1 MQIREYVLRRLL
13 YLVPTLLVISAL
25 SFSLIHIAPGDPA
38 EILMTSPTGGA
49 DEKTVEEFRVKM
61 GLDQPIHIQYYSWLQ
76 KAVHGDFG
84 YSYMT
89 NRLVFKTIIDAFKN
103 TLKLSALSLAIA
115 LIIAIPVGI
124 LAALKYNTISDDLS
138 RLGAL
143 IGVSIPNFWQAY
155 LLILFFS
162 VFLQWLP
169 AAGLGEGGD
178 IRHMILPALTMGT
191 SSAAVIMRMMRS
203 SMLEVMEMD
212 YIRTARSKGLSERT
226 VIMKHAMKNALLPV
240 VTMIGLSIG
249 FMLNGS
255 VIVETIFG
263 WPGIGRLVVES
274 IYSRDYPMIQGS
286 ILFVAMI
293 FVVANFLVD
302 IIYTWLNPRITYER
316 NK

>member
-1 MQIREYVLRRLL
+1 MRGYVLRRLL
-13 YLVPTLLVISAL
+13 YLVPSLLFISIL
-25 SFSLIHIAPGDPA
+25 SFSLIYIAPGDPA
-38 EILMTSPTGGA
+38 EILMTSPLGGA
-49 DEKTVEEFRVKM
+49 DEKAVEEFRVKM
-61 GLDQPIHIQYYSWLQ
+61 GLDQPLHIQYYLWLE

-89 NRLVFKTIIDAFKN
+89 NRLVLETIIDAFKN

-138 RLGAL
+138 RFVSL

-169 AAGLGEGGD
+169 AAGIGEGGD

-212 YIRTARSKGLSERT
+212 YIRTARSKGLSELT
-226 VIMKHAMKNALLPV
+226 VIMKHAMKNALIPV

-255 VIVETIFG
+255 MIVETIFG

-286 ILFVAMI
+286 ILFVAMV

-302 IIYTWLNPRITYER
+302 ILYTWLNPRITYER